1 MEKTGNTLDT
11 ERQLLKLT
19 RNKTKAI
26 LEKGNLDKIIRHKEA
41 LEKIVRAIEELKLQ
55 GEKVKI
61 QEGVT
66 LEDVQEWGADIER
79 EIDETDNEI
88 LYLSQYL
95 QNAEMKSEDEK
106 REKEKIR
113 LNEQRE
119 EELYF
124 EKRKLEQQASL
135 GSNVDKA
142 ANPEQAKVSSVKMP
156 KLIISKYDGSYERWL
171 SFWNKFEAEIDNTTL
186 PAITKFSYL
195 KELLEPKVCD
205 EIDGLPFTVEGYTRA
220 KNILKTNHGNTS
232 EIVRAYITNI
242 QELPTITGRKINMI
256 HEFIKILSYNVQ
268 SLETLGKVSQCLS
281 MVVMLLVSNCRR
293 STGKYS
299 RTSAVFNIH

>member
-1 MEKTGNTLDT
+1 MEKTDNTLDT

-41 LEKIVRAIEELKLQ
+41 LEKNVRAIEELKLQ
-55 GEKVKI
+55 GEKAKI
-61 QEGVT
+61 QGVS

-95 QNAEMKSEDEK
+95 QNAEMKSENEK

-119 EELYF
+119 EEIYF

-135 GSNVDKA
+135 GSNADKA
-142 ANPEQAKVSSVKMP
+142 ADPEQAKVSSVKMP

-195 KELLEPKVCD
+195 LLEPKVCD
-205 EIDGLPFTVEGYTRA
+205 EIDGLPFTVEVYTRA

-242 QELPTITGRKINMI
+242 QELPTITG
-256 HEFIKILSYNVQ
+256 
-268 SLETLGKVSQCLS
+268 
-281 MVVMLLVSNCRR
+281 
-293 STGKYS
+293 
-299 RTSAVFNIH
+299 